1 MDICEIIN
9 NISKEAKGIL
19 KPDLIKYGK
28 NYRAISESSILE
40 TLNPLFEK
48 YKLFYEV
55 HIIKQEVKI
64 EKVNTG
70 ADALGNIVSQ
80 LVFVASVEVQLVFHT
95 QCYEF
100 STDSYMFSF
109 DGAGMGVDSGD
120 KAMGKAI
127 TGAVKYALLKGF
139 RLQYSDDPDAEASK
153 EITSIEELASAKE
166 EKAPKAAKNDKKS
179 QKKNGEPVA
188 TEGQL
193 SYIKGLVV
201 KCGMSDSA
209 FEKEFGCSP
218 YDENIGMSRAREIID
233 RLKEIFENGLP
244 F

>member
-1 MDICEIIN
+1 MNICEIIN

-48 YKLFYEV
+48 YNLFYEV
-55 HIIKQEVKI
+55 RIIKQELKI

-80 LVFVASVEVQLVFHT
+80 LVFVASVEVQLVFHNGP
-95 QCYEF
+95 E
-100 STDSYMFSF
+100 MFSF

-153 EITSIEELASAKE
+153 EITSVEELASAKE

-179 QKKNGEPVA
+179 QKKSGEPVA